1 VVEVDLGNALVAG
14 AIAGVVS
21 GAPSTLL
28 TLWARG
34 DVLASSAAAGTIVVP
49 DDAPRPVQLA
59 AGAAVHGA
67 ISLGWA
73 VVLAGALPRRPGV
86 VAGAAAGAA
95 AGVGIAALDLGLLA
109 RRFPAIRALAPVP
122 QVLDHVAYGVTVAMV
137 LSWLRSRPAP
147 GRA

>member
-86 VAGAAAGAA
+86 VAGAAAG
-95 AGVGIAALDLGLLA
+95 VGIAALDLGLLA

>member
-1 VVEVDLGNALVAG
+1 MQLDLGNALVAG
-14 AIAGVVS
+14 AVAGVVS
-21 GAPSTLL
+21 GVPSTLL

-34 DVLASSAAAGTIVVP
+34 DVLASSAAAGTIVVR
-49 DDAPRPVQLA
+49 DDAPRTAQLA

-86 VAGAAAGAA
+86 VAGAAAGL
-95 AGVGIAALDLGLLA
+95 GIAAVDLGLLA

-122 QVLDHVAYGVTVAMV
+122 QVLDHVAYGVTVALV
-137 LSWLRSRPAP
+137 LNRLRRRPARV
-147 GRA
+147 RA